1 MAQKTRKVFENI
13 TVHGTGAKGKAVGR
27 AADGKVVFLDYAA
40 PGDVV
45 DVIITG
51 SKKSYYE
58 GRITHFHSYGAGRTK
73 PQCGHFG
80 VCGGCKWQHLSYAQQ
95 LELKSQE
102 VMENLKRIGG
112 VVPEEILPIVP
123 SEQVFGYRNKM
134 EYSFSNKRWY
144 SREEVESGMELT
156 EIPAAGFHAPRVW
169 DKVVQI
175 DECHLQ
181 DDTGNRIRNR
191 VFRFAME
198 NEYSFYDARAHH
210 GLMRSIMLRNNRRGE
225 WMVVFQ
231 FGENQKAEIKA
242 LLSMVQSE
250 FPEVISL
257 QYAIN
262 TKMNDSWY
270 DLDIKLFAGVAE
282 IEESMQAPG
291 RESALRFTIGAKSFY
306 QTNPEQAE
314 KLYTAAAQMAG
325 LTGHERV
332 YDLYTGTGT
341 IAQFVAHQ
349 CREVVGIESVPQ
361 AIENARENCKLN
373 AVSNCSFEVGDM
385 RFAFSDDFLKKH
397 GQPDVLI
404 TDPPRDGMHPKVVE
418 QILKIAPKRIV
429 YVSCNS
435 ATQARDI
442 AMMKDHYVVKKAQAV
457 DMFPQTFHVE
467 SVVML
472 EKK

>member
-1 MAQKTRKVFENI
+1 MVKKAIKILEKIN
-13 TVHGTGAKGKAVGR
+13 VHGTGAKGKAIGR
-27 AADGKVVFLDYAA
+27 AEDGKVVFMDYAA

-45 DVIITG
+45 DVQVTG
-51 SKKSYYE
+51 SKRNYYE
-58 GRITHFHSYGAGRTK
+58 GHIVAWHSLGEGRTE
-73 PQCGHFG
+73 PVCAHFG

-95 LELKSQE
+95 LELKAKE
-102 VMENLKRIGG
+102 VTENIRRIGG
-112 VVPEEILPIVP
+112 VEAEEILPIVP
-123 SEQVFGYRNKM
+123 SEKSYGYRNKM

-144 SREEVESGMELT
+144 SREELESGAELP
-156 EIPAAGFHAPRVW
+156 EMPAAGFHAPKVW

-175 DECHLQ
+175 DQCHLQ
-181 DDTGNRIRNR
+181 EDTGNRIRNW
-191 VFRFAME
+191 VFTYAQQ
-198 NEYSFYDARAHH
+198 NELSFYDARAHR
-210 GLMRSIMLRNNRRGE
+210 GLMRSIMLRNNRKGQ
-225 WMVVFQ
+225 WMVLFQ
-231 FGENQKAEIKA
+231 FGENKKAEIKD
-242 LLSMVQSE
+242 LLNKLQLE
-250 FPEVISL
+250 FPEIISL

-270 DLDIKLFAGVAE
+270 DLDIRLHSGVAE
-282 IEESMQAPG
+282 IEENMQAPG
-291 RESALRFTIGAKSFY
+291 REAALRFTIGAKSFY

-314 KLYTAAAQMAG
+314 KLYTVAAEMAG
-325 LTGHERV
+325 LTGNERV

-341 IAQFVAHQ
+341 IAQFVAHR
-349 CREVVGIESVPQ
+349 CKEVVGIESVPQ

-373 AVSNCSFEVGDM
+373 GVSNCRFEVGDM
-385 RFAFSDDFLKKH
+385 RFAFSDDFLKNH
-397 GQPDVLI
+397 GHPDVLI

-442 AMMKDHYVVKKAQAV
+442 ALMKEAYTVKKVQAV
-457 DMFPQTFHVE
+457 DMFPHTFHVE